1 MLNVVIDY
9 DTKEVKVECAD
20 GTRFSFTAECDVYD
34 DYALACE
41 VRERV
46 YGQ

>member
-1 MLNVVIDY
+1 MIVKID
-9 DTKEVKVECAD
+9 DATKEVTVECID
-20 GTRFSFTAECDVYD
+20 GSRFSFIAECDVYD

-41 VRERV
+41 VRERI

>member
-1 MLNVVIDY
+1 MNIEVNF
-9 DTKEVKVECAD
+9 DTKEVKVECID